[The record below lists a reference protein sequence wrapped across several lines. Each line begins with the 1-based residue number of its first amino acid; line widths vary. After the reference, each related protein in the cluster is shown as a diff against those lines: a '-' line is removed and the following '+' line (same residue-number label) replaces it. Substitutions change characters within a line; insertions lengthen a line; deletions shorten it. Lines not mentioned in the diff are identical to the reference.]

1 MKKNKKTNED
11 KATIILMIIATLM
24 ALLLLVGVIFVRAEN
39 DYLQKRVEF
48 EPVKEGLCI
57 YVEHDPW
64 QGYTYC
70 LVYDY
75 EVEQVIEVDLY
86 DELIHTDICV
96 GDTIVYC
103 VDYDY
108 CDADFLNVIKE

>member
-1 MKKNKKTNED
+1 MKKNKENED
-11 KATIILMIIATLM
+11 NKISIILLIIG
-24 ALLLLVGVIFVRAEN
+24 ALIAILLLVGIMFMRAEN
-39 DYLQKRVEF
+39 ENLQKRAEF
-48 EPVKEGLCI
+48 EPIKEGLCVH
-57 YVEHDPW
+57 VEHDPQ
-64 QGYTYC
+64 QGYIYC

-75 EVEQVIEVDLY
+75 EIEQIIEVDLY

-108 CDADFLNVIKE
+108 YDADFLNVIKE

>member
-1 MKKNKKTNED
+1 MKNTKID
-11 KATIILMIIATLM
+11 IIYSIICC
-24 ALLLLVGVIFVRAEN
+24 LLSLILFIGIIFVQNEN

-48 EPVKEGLCI
+48 EPIKEGLCI

-64 QGYTYC
+64 QGYNYC

-96 GDTIVYC
+96 GDIIVYC